1 MIDTRTKI
9 VAAARDLVLDGS
21 ASGPSVRAVAAR
33 AGVGAS
39 TLRHYFPT
47 QPELMEAVMVAVY
60 ADAMPDE
67 RIGDAS
73 VPAGER
79 LVECLTNLL
88 TPVGSAEQARELWR
102 HLFRTFVDS
111 DRQPGADAGYAVV
124 ARHSRQRVES
134 WLAILETQGS
144 LSAGDNTTRAR
155 YLLTVVDGLA
165 INRALPDDGLSAE
178 TESVILRA
186 AVEAVLQLAWPAPT
200 PI

>member
-1 MIDTRTKI
+1 M
-9 VAAARDLVLDGS
+9 LDGS

-39 TLRHYFPT
+39 TLRHHFPT

-67 RIGDAS
+67 RIGDVS

-124 ARHSRQRVES
+124 VRHSRRRVES
-134 WLAILETQGS
+134 WLVDPRDPGV
-144 LSAGDNTTRAR
+144 AGRPATTRLRAR
-155 YLLTVVDGLA
+155 YLLTVIDGLA
-165 INRALPDDGLSAE
+165 INRALPDDGLSPE
-178 TESVILRA
+178 VESAILRA
-186 AVEAVLQLAWPAPT
+186 AVDAVLQLPWPAPT
-200 PI
+200 GA

>member
-1 MIDTRTKI
+1 MTDTRTKI

-73 VPAGER
+73 VPAGVR

-88 TPVGSAEQARELWR
+88 TPV
-102 HLFRTFVDS
+102 
-111 DRQPGADAGYAVV
+111 V
-124 ARHSRQRVES
+124 ARHSRQRLES

-186 AVEAVLQLAWPAPT
+186 AVEAVLQLAWPAAT
-200 PI
+200 GA